1 MSGLIKVVRKGAKK
15 SVPLFSRVDEAA
27 QELPRTKGTGKEF
40 MAELK
45 KQSGVKKAE
54 LEDRKLS
61 SLESAPKMT
70 KEEFVN
76 KLKEKPAP
84 KIEETIKANPTD
96 ADLDA
101 RAMELIEKEAD
112 EMTED
117 RLGKID
123 RSNSYEWLDY
133 KEGAVQYLKSL
144 DYDKYLRQAKRDIE
158 ENGGISLTKFNR
170 SDLRLPGGENYREI
184 LLRLPSSYGEGSAL
198 AKEVRDLGYK
208 GRIEDLT
215 ANTIRSFGGSEDLQN
230 RWMNATG
237 KGTYRSGHWEEPN
250 VLAHM
255 RVQDRVGPNGE
266 KILHVE
272 EIQSDWHQAGRKEGY
287 RKEGQP
293 ERLKGEP
300 FLMEDGTYGVKWED
314 GSVANLG
321 WGKSYAERLA
331 QEGKLTSTVP
341 DAPFKKNWHE
351 LATKKLMNYA
361 IENGYDK
368 VAFTPGAEQASRYDL
383 SKRIKDLQYVPEEQ
397 RLIARDHQ
405 GRIVLD
411 KSQTKPENLP
421 EYIGKDLANKL
432 LSTETTVQPY
442 KAAEWHTEAK
452 PTPMHALTGQDIQVG
467 GEGMKGFYD
476 KIIPNYLTNEYGKY
490 GASVGTIQ
498 VPAGEGMVP
507 DRAGLGMIRS
517 GQPEYKDLH
526 SIDITPQMREAIEA
540 KGQPLYQAV
549 GIGLT
554 GAAAAPK
561 EEVHFSDNP
570 DAMMMEMEDKGFAG
584 GGLLKKA
591 IKGAQEALPAAERE
605 ANLVKFREVSKVPQ
619 RLYHGTTA
627 TEDIQKTQ
635 AIRRIKPSK
644 EGSLGS
650 GVYLTPKTDFAN
662 EYAHPFIP
670 GSSELDSG
678 NVLPVYAQL
687 KNPLVIEGK
696 GDPMVEALI
705 KLGIDE
711 DKAARM
717 VEKAYEEKGYIGKQ
731 VESRARAAGYDGLMQ
746 YRDGDLSEVVS
757 YNPNAIKSAIGNQGT
772 YDITDP
778 DLNKAKGGLTMAKRK

>member
-1 MSGLIKVVRKGAKK
+1 MSGLIKVMRRGAKK
-15 SVPLFSRVDEAA
+15 PVPLFSRVDEAA

-45 KQSGVKKAE
+45 KQPGVKKAE

-76 KLKEKPAP
+76 KLKEKPAT

-101 RAMELIEKEAD
+101 RAMELIEKEAE
-112 EMTED
+112 EMTDD
-117 RLGKID
+117 RIGRWD

-158 ENGGISLTKFNR
+158 ENVGGNFPKFQ
-170 SDLRLPGGENYREI
+170 DWKLPGGENYREI
-184 LLRLPSSYGEGSAL
+184 LLRLPPEKSERDIADANMKAFTDKVTQRLGFKSWDFDNMTPAELVEYEALNNAALKASTQPPKPYKSS
-198 AKEVRDLGYK
+198 
-208 GRIEDLT
+208 
-215 ANTIRSFGGSEDLQN
+215 
-230 RWMNATG
+230 
-237 KGTYRSGHWEEPN
+237 HWEEPN

-272 EIQSDWHQAGRKEGY
+272 EIQSDWHQQGRKEGY
-287 RKEGQP
+287 GLIDTGEKRIPFDPTGQNQFT
-293 ERLKGEP
+293 EP
-300 FLMEDGTYGVKWED
+300 RPVYRQG
-314 GSVANLG
+314 
-321 WGKSYAERLA
+321 
-331 QEGKLTSTVP
+331 VP

-383 SKRIKDLQYVPEEQ
+383 SKHIDAISISPTGEGKYRIDAQIKGGGTKTETNLDASGVEAMIGKELASKLITAADARLESTAAMRAVAKSGDDVEYERLREARKDLPPTM
-397 RLIARDHQ
+397 IS
-405 GRIVLD
+405 GLD
-411 KSQTKPENLP
+411 L
-421 EYIGKDLANKL
+421 
-432 LSTETTVQPY
+432 
-442 KAAEWHTEAK
+442 
-452 PTPMHALTGQDIQVG
+452 QVG
-467 GEGMKGFYD
+467 GEGMRGFYD

-490 GASVGTIQ
+490 GASVGTHDIP
-498 VPAGEGMVP
+498 VPPKNSMDVQEYT
-507 DRAGLGMIRS
+507 LG
-517 GQPEYKDLH
+517 PEYISGRATWDELLKANPSLAKEYAVPLH

-591 IKGAQEALPAAERE
+591 AKALKGTQEVLPAAERE
-605 ANLVKFREVSKVPQ
+605 ANLAKMLESSAIKDRV
-619 RLYHGTTA
+619 YHGTSA
-627 TEDIQKTQ
+627 DISKFN
-635 AIRRIKPSK
+635 PSK
-644 EGSLGS
+644 IGAMGP
-650 GVYLTPKTDFAN
+650 GTYVTTNPKTADS
-662 EYAHPFIP
+662 YADLSNKSP
-670 GSSELDSG
+670 
-678 NVLPVYAQL
+678 NVLPLHVQV
-687 KNPLVIEGK
+687 KNPFPISSVMKSGAEFFTHFDPTGK
-696 GDPMVEALI
+696 LSDEQVVELA
-705 KLGIDE
+705 K
-711 DKAARM
+711 K
-717 VEKAYEEKGYIGKQ
+717 
-731 VESRARAAGYDGLMQ
+731 AGYDAVHAVKEGELNIFEP
-746 YRDGDLSEVVS
+746 SK
-757 YNPNAIKSAIGNQGT
+757 IKSAIGNRGT
-772 YDITDP
+772 YDVTDP
-778 DLNKAKGGLTMAKRK
+778 DINKAQGGLTKVKRK